1 MTETLREL
9 NVDELENVSGG
20 GVASGVIS
28 GGNSTMDGA
37 SLMQQGQQQFHDMYT
52 PANPATPC
60 GGRSAPWAWL
70 CS

>member
-52 PANPATPC
+52 PANPVTPC